1 MVIEVLGLA
10 AGNYPIKRGAAIPRL
25 FTALG
30 DLKKDISGLGPGD
43 GGFQG
48 EVSLCVLSSPDQLEK
63 LYMPPTKRDNIKT
76 LKYKLLNFV
85 TDNIFT
91 LKYELLNFV
100 LQMIHLLLMKNKK
113 EVWPEVCNF

>member
-1 MVIEVLGLA
+1 VVTEVLGLA
-10 AGNYPIKRGAAIPRL
+10 AGNYPIKRGAAIPQL

-30 DLKKDISGLGPGD
+30 DLKKDISGLGAGD

-48 EVSLCVLSSPDQLEK
+48 DVSLCVLSSPNQLEK

-100 LQMIHLLLMKNKK
+100 LQMIHLL
-113 EVWPEVCNF
+113 